1 MSETQL
7 ILSKTDVAVLT
18 KLKSVEAKYK
28 KLEADRDAL
37 KAQLQEI
44 MEKHDIKKF
53 EDDQISITY
62 IDATFRE
69 GFDSKKFKEDYPKVY
84 PEYVKSS
91 SVKASVRFKLK

>member
-28 KLEADRDAL
+28 KLESDRDAL
-37 KAQLQEI
+37 KAQLQGI

-62 IDATFRE
+62 IDATTRE
-69 GFDSKKFKEDYPKVY
+69 TFDGKKFKEDYPKVY
-84 PEYVKSS
+84 PEYVKHSP
-91 SVKASVRFKLK
+91 VKAQVRFKLK